1 MRSGAVIV
9 ESPAPAIPLPFRLRH
24 VLVASCVVLLLWQGV
39 PRAKA
44 AWRLQS
50 LASSFADYALCMA
63 GPTGPTLLR
72 DGSPEFWQ
80 AVRRRLITSPADSHP
95 FQPCAA
101 LAEEVT
107 GRVEVRRAHSARARE
122 FVEYGADAADR
133 ALKGRHNEQRLAD
146 LEVNTLPLAELAK
159 QARPF
164 LREGYTALVK
174 PSLSATEATHP
185 AELPQAVVGRG
196 LPSSRVVYRATQA
209 LDGSRHVMAMGSGG
223 RVSAYQ
229 TNDGGVRWQ
238 PLSVRDPRI
247 AAIEGRCFGQDPQ
260 RAFAIGLNESRSAV
274 KVASLGEGG
283 VQRTADLPRGLNQV
297 LAVACDESALVVALT
312 KAATAE
318 PVSDDVVAQL
328 FVCAH
333 AGSCQPIKPPVLG
346 EGLSLRPPL
355 DLART
360 AGTTIIAVTRHGLV
374 RTASSRDNGQS
385 WTPFIVAFDAA
396 GQTQLR
402 VEVQEP
408 SRLLALGKHVLLYGG
423 APRPDMTYPVLTSDD
438 LGASWHPPQ

>member
-1 MRSGAVIV
+1 MRSSAVIA
-9 ESPAPAIPLPFRLRH
+9 EPQPSAIPLPFRLRH
-24 VLVASCVVLLLWQGV
+24 ALVLGGAVLLLWQGM

-50 LASSFADYALCMA
+50 LATSFADYALCMA

-72 DGSPEFWQ
+72 DNNPEFWH

-133 ALKGRHNEQRLAD
+133 ATKGRHSEQRLAD
-146 LEVNTLPLAELAK
+146 LEVNTLPLAALAK
-159 QARPF
+159 DARPF

-174 PSLSATEATHP
+174 PSLSAPEATHP
-185 AELPQAVVGRG
+185 AELPRAIVGRG
-196 LPSSRVVYRATQA
+196 LPSSRMVYRATQS
-209 LDGSRHVMAMGSGG
+209 LGGPKHVMALGSGS

-229 TNDGGVRWQ
+229 TSDGGVQWQ
-238 PLSVRDPRI
+238 PLSVQDPRV
-247 AAIEGRCFGQDPQ
+247 AAIEGRCFGEDPQ
-260 RAFAIGLNESRSAV
+260 RAFAIGLDESRSAV

-283 VQRTADLPRGLNQV
+283 VQRTSDLPRGLNQV
-297 LAVACDESALVVALT
+297 LAVACDETALVVALARANT
-312 KAATAE
+312 RE
-318 PVSDDVVAQL
+318 PVSDDAVAQL

-333 AGSCQPIKPPVLG
+333 GGSCQTMKAPVLG

-355 DLART
+355 DLARS
-360 AGTTIIAVTRHGLV
+360 AGTTIVAVTRHGLV

-385 WTPFIVAFDAA
+385 WAPFIVAFDAA
-396 GQTQLR
+396 GQPQLR
-402 VEVQEP
+402 TEVQEP
-408 SRLLALGKHVLLYGG
+408 SRLLALGKRVVLYGG
-423 APRPDMTYPVLTSDD
+423 APRPDMTYPVLASDD
-438 LGASWHPPQ
+438 LGASWHTP

>member
-1 MRSGAVIV
+1 
-9 ESPAPAIPLPFRLRH
+9 
-24 VLVASCVVLLLWQGV
+24 VLLVSCAVLLLWQGV

-50 LASSFADYALCMA
+50 LATSFADYALCMA

-72 DGSPEFWQ
+72 DNNPEFWQ

-133 ALKGRHNEQRLAD
+133 ATKGRHGEQRLAD

-174 PSLSATEATHP
+174 PSLSAAEATHP

-196 LPSSRVVYRATQA
+196 LPSSRMVYRASQA
-209 LDGSRHVMAMGSGG
+209 LGGARHVMALGSGS

-238 PLSVRDPRI
+238 PLSVQDPRI
-247 AAIEGRCFGQDPQ
+247 SAIEGRCFGQDPQ
-260 RAFAIGLNESRSAV
+260 RAFAIGLDDSRAAV

-297 LAVACDESALVVALT
+297 LAVACDETALVVAL
-312 KAATAE
+312 ARATSAE
-318 PVSDDVVAQL
+318 PVNDEAVAQL
-328 FVCAH
+328 FVCAYG
-333 AGSCQPIKPPVLG
+333 GSCQAMKAPVWG

-360 AGTTIIAVTRHGLV
+360 AGTTIIAITRHGLV

-385 WTPFIVAFDAA
+385 WAPFIVAFDATGA
-396 GQTQLR
+396 SRLR
-402 VEVQEP
+402 VEVPEP
-408 SRLLALGKHVLLYGG
+408 SRLLVLGGKRVLLYGG
-423 APRPDMTYPVLTSDD
+423 APRPEMTYPVLASDD
-438 LGASWHPPQ
+438 LGASWHPPL